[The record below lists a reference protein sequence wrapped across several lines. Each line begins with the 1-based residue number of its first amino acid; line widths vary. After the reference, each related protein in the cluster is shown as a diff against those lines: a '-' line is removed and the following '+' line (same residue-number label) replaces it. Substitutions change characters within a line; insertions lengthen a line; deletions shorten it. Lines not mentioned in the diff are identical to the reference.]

1 MKLILKN
8 VKIYGYDQNIY
19 RTFENDGK
27 ETKQYSVALYI
38 TDEDK
43 AVIDSYLYNKVSVNQ
58 EGENVFYG
66 KSKQI
71 IPIFDTEK
79 KRITE
84 PVNEVFIADVSILID
99 EFTGHDG
106 ESIRYSKCIGIKYL
120 RKVENEQPKLPAKTY
135 TDFDDIFGEEEII
148 IPETAPVTTPSV
160 APVEQLPQENF
171 HVQGLQ
177 PIAKND
183 VNAGGEDDLPFK

>member
-8 VKIYGYDQNIY
+8 VKIYGYDQNIF

-27 ETKQYSVALYI
+27 KQYSVALYI
-38 TDEDK
+38 SDEDK

-99 EFTGHDG
+99 EFTGHEG
-106 ESIRYSKCIGIKYL
+106 ETIRYSKCIGIKYL

-148 IPETAPVTTPSV
+148 IPETAPVATPSV
-160 APVEQLPQENF
+160 APVEQLPKENF
-171 HVQGLQ
+171 PVQGLQ
-177 PIAKND
+177 PVAKND
-183 VNAGGEDDLPFK
+183 VNTGGEVDLPF